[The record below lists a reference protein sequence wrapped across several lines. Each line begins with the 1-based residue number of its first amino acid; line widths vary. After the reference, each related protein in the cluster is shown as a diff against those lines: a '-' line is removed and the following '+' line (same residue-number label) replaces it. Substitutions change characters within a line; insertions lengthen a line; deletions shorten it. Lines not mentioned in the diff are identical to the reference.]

1 VTCDGRNPMQR
12 LMLKRFPCLFVRA
25 AAGAALVLL
34 ASLFETAEARSHKWW
49 QSEDVRAE
57 LGLTA
62 RQSTEA
68 EQIFQAAWPKLK
80 TSKET
85 LDRLEEELSRTIA
98 DGTAAEAAVSQQ
110 VDRVEAARS
119 ELGKLRTLMLF
130 RLNKILTADQRIK
143 LKAYH
148 DRRERE
154 REGSSRQR

>member
-1 VTCDGRNPMQR
+1 
-12 LMLKRFPCLFVRA
+12 MLNRFPPLFFRA
-25 AAGAALVLL
+25 AAGAAVVML
-34 ASLFETAEARSHKWW
+34 AATVETVEARSHKWW
-49 QSEDVRAE
+49 QSEDVRTE
-57 LGLTA
+57 LALTDK
-62 RQSTEA
+62 QSAEA

-98 DGTAAEAAVSQQ
+98 DGTASEAGVSQQ

-130 RLNKILTADQRIK
+130 RLNKILTAEQRIK

-154 REGSSRQR
+154 RDGSSRQR

>member
-1 VTCDGRNPMQR
+1 
-12 LMLKRFPCLFVRA
+12 MLKRLPVVFIRA
-25 AAGAALVLL
+25 TAGATLVIL
-34 ASLFETAEARSHKWW
+34 AATVESAEARSHKWW
-49 QSEDVRAE
+49 ESDDVRSE
-57 LGLTA
+57 LGLTDK
-62 RQSTEA
+62 QSAEA

-98 DGTAAEAAVSQQ
+98 EGTAAEAAVSQQ

-130 RLNKILTADQRIK
+130 RLNKILTAEQRVK

-148 DRRERE
+148 GRRERE
-154 REGSSRQR
+154 RDGSSRQR